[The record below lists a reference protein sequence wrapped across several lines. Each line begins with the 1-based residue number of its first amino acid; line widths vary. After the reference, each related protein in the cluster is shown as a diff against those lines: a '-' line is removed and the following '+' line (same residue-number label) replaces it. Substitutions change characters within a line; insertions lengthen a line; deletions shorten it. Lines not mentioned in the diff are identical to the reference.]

1 MHEHAI
7 SRLISLRQA
16 LKENAGAGAEEVI
29 HQINEIMFMLL
40 KQGVFMDYV
49 STATP
54 ENVVLSKMIALM
66 NNAQEMGDGA
76 MRDLLREELHC
87 IMSACLSCTLL
98 GSPHTQLPCNAM
110 SMDERMQHMRSS
122 LLLIL

>member
-16 LKENAGAGAEEVI
+16 LRENAGAGAEEVI

-40 KQGVFMDYV
+40 KQGVFMDYI
-49 STATP
+49 STTH
-54 ENVVLSKMIALM
+54 ENVVLSKMIALV

-76 MRDLLREELHC
+76 MGDLLREELHC
-87 IMSACLSCTLL
+87 IMSACLSGTLL
-98 GSPHTQLPCNAM
+98 GPSHAPLPCNGLSAQ
-110 SMDERMQHMRSS
+110 EKLQCVRSS
-122 LLLIL
+122 IIESL